1 MQQNLYHS
9 MDHLKAELSVVLGES
24 IGRLEQIS
32 EQPYASLFTLYNQQG
47 TPLPLVAKTFF
58 MSRNCSAGGL

>member
-1 MQQNLYHS
+1 MQQNLYHN

-32 EQPYASLFTLYNQQG
+32 EQPYASLFC
-47 TPLPLVAKTFF
+47 PL
-58 MSRNCSAGGL
+58 